1 MFPPP
6 FFSAFRVPRSAF
18 SSSFLM
24 KRFSQRGMYNPVADI
39 NIVPMMDLVWNL
51 LIVFMLAT
59 PLLEQSIDVKLS
71 KQNSTGTPL
80 EAKDVTTVNLDSSGR
95 AFVNGK
101 PTTLAQLE
109 QLAKNEVRKDPQ
121 HAVVVRGDEKVPY
134 GKFVEIVD
142 HLKLAG
148 VTKLGIVGLTG
159 KS

>member
-1 MFPPP
+1 
-6 FFSAFRVPRSAF
+6 
-18 SSSFLM
+18 M

-59 PLLEQSIDVKLS
+59 PLLEQTIDVKLPS
-71 KQNSTGTPL
+71 QNSAGTPL
-80 EAKDVTTVNLDSSGR
+80 DPKNVTTVNLDSSGH
-95 AFVNGK
+95 AFVNGR
-101 PTTLAQLE
+101 LISILDLE
-109 QLAKNEVRKDPQ
+109 RLAKNEIKNDPQ

-148 VTKLGIVGLTG
+148 VTKLGIVGITG